1 LVEELVVPL
10 PDVEVEE
17 FVSANAAA
25 SAAAF

>member
-1 LVEELVVPL
+1 VLEELEPL

-17 FVSANAAA
+17 FAAASAAA